1 VNNAQRFLNLVSAT
15 DTKEALDIF
24 ESHTV
29 SHFPLGE
36 DAQAWLFDDDSIAYI
51 GPNRRDTFDSALA
64 LQEAVDLGPRALANN
79 LWR

>member
-1 VNNAQRFLNLVSAT
+1 MVSVT
-15 DTKEALDIF
+15 GTKEALDIF
-24 ESHTV
+24 ETHIV

-36 DAQAWLFDDDSIAYI
+36 AAQAWLFDDGSIAYV

-64 LQEAVDLGPRALANN
+64 LQEVVDLGPRALANN